1 MFLNVYG
8 RHQNKKWN
16 FFFPPKKKSDHR
28 HDVLNGTEDL
38 FLDSAD
44 IKNINSTQQIKF
56 KELTKRFY
64 I

>member
-1 MFLNVYG
+1 M
-8 RHQNKKWN
+8 K
-16 FFFPPKKKSDHR
+16 
-28 HDVLNGTEDL
+28 DVALSFGSIKTYASINGTEDV
-38 FLDSAD
+38 FLNSAD

>member
-1 MFLNVYG
+1 MALAGVNTAPSLYKVSLCIDLSNETF
-8 RHQNKKWN
+8 HAPFK
-16 FFFPPKKKSDHR
+16 
-28 HDVLNGTEDL
+28 GTEDV
-38 FLDSAD
+38 FFNSAD

>member
-1 MFLNVYG
+1 MVREKNRQLSPHFLLSLV
-8 RHQNKKWN
+8 
-16 FFFPPKKKSDHR
+16 
-28 HDVLNGTEDL
+28 NGTEDI
-38 FLDSAD
+38 FFNSAD